1 MPMNTPRSEA
11 ARVFRAL
18 ADDTRL
24 EILAYLKVRE
34 LCVCEITE
42 LVGLSQASVSEHLRR
57 LKDAGLVEDERRGT
71 WSFYR
76 LRYDLPAFADAALAV
91 VELPP
96 RANGRL
102 PAELRAEC
110 GPTKDRLTPAHT

>member
-1 MPMNTPRSEA
+1 MKTARSQT

-24 EILAYLKVRE
+24 QILAYLNVRE
-34 LCVCEITE
+34 LCVCEVTD

-57 LKDAGLVEDERRGT
+57 LKDAGLVQDERRGT

-76 LRYDLPAFADAALAV
+76 LRADLPAFAAAALAEV
-91 VELPP
+91 ALSEGAYPAMADAPP
-96 RANGRL
+96 
-102 PAELRAEC
+102 PQC
-110 GPTKDRLTPAHT
+110 GIGASF